1 MSLHQAKHMIAA
13 IDGVVRAHHAAL
25 ETITFLK
32 ENVTFLKEKV
42 QALEGHNQGLSDR
55 VAVLEQSSRCRLQEW
70 VGRRKATDVDVA
82 ERSEEKLFDDE
93 ERTVNQISTAHTC
106 VAQEKQAAAKRAAE
120 VVANQKRIADR
131 CAELLKKNA
140 QLPLHQAA
148 EDGDCSEV
156 LDHFLLKLKVHVDTK
171 NNYGNTPLHQAAI
184 NGHSD
189 VVQHLLDR
197 GAGIDTKDNDG
208 VTPLR
213 LAEGKGHAD
222 VVALLKSKG
231 RSVKHPLRK

>member
-1 MSLHQAKHMIAA
+1 MIQNMSLHQAKHMIAA

-55 VAVLEQSSRCRLQEW
+55 VAVLEQSSRCCLQEW

-82 ERSEEKLFDDE
+82 ERSEKKLFDDE
-93 ERTVNQISTAHTC
+93 ERTVNQISTAHDMR

-131 CAELLKKNA
+131 CGELLKKNA
-140 QLPLHQAA
+140 QFPLHQGAQ
-148 EDGDCSEV
+148 DGDCNEV
-156 LDHFLLKLKVHVDTK
+156 LDHFLLKLKFHVDTK
-171 NNYGNTPLHQAAI
+171 NNIGETPLHWAAWK
-184 NGHSD
+184 GHSN

-197 GAGIDTKDNDG
+197 GAGIDTKNNDG
-208 VTPLR
+208 DTPLR
-213 LAEGKGHAD
+213 LAEEEGHAD

-231 RSVKHPLRK
+231 RSV